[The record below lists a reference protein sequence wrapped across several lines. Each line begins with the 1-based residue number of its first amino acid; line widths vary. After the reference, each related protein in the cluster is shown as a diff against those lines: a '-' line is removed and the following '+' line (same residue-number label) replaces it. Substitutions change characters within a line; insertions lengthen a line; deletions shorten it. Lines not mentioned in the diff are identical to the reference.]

1 MGERQAAGNA
11 ENQWGAAATSACG
24 WIRRGDAGAAKG
36 KGINASRGCAGSGA
50 GTRCSTTSGVATGN
64 AFAALTLLP
73 NPTHEP
79 YQAVLASMAK
89 RNASRQRPKA
99 SGARRNFREAANDP
113 DIRAVY
119 HARRSGIGLARALE
133 RREFRISPML
143 WTRDS
148 ERHHTLPQTPSC
160 VYWRTPTPISILIS
174 GGDNSVL

>member
-1 MGERQAAGNA
+1 MQNGSRLRTISPATRRR
-11 ENQWGAAATSACG
+11 AAASQM
-24 WIRRGDAGAAKG
+24 AATTG
-36 KGINASRGCAGSGA
+36 RVVNARRGCAGSGA

-99 SGARRNFREAANDP
+99 SGARRNFREAANNP

-119 HARRSGIGLARALE
+119 HARRSGIGLACALE
-133 RREFRISPML
+133 RRGFRVSLLL

-148 ERHHTLPQTPSC
+148 ERHHTPPETPSC
-160 VYWRTPTPISILIS
+160 VYWRTPTPISILIP